1 MVYLYNGH
9 RENNMVQRITK
20 AATKPTGN
28 ARIKIVSG
36 PDKDKDAVKLTA
48 TPYDPSDGSDTRAV
62 NKATGYFG
70 KTIAELE

>member
-9 RENNMVQRITK
+9 REINMVQRITK

-36 PDKDKDAVKLTA
+36 PNKNKDAVKLTA
-48 TPYDPSDGSDTRAV
+48 TPYDPSDASDTRAV

-70 KTIAELE
+70 KTIAEI

>member
-20 AATKPTGN
+20 AATKPTAN

-36 PDKDKDAVKLTA
+36 PDKDKDSVKLSATA
-48 TPYDPSDGSDTRAV
+48 YDPSDASDTRAV

-70 KTIAELE
+70 KTIAEL

>member
-9 RENNMVQRITK
+9 REINMVQRITK

-36 PDKDKDAVKLTA
+36 PDKNKDAVKLTA
-48 TPYDPSDGSDTRAV
+48 TPYDPSDASDTRAV
-62 NKATGYFG
+62 SKTTGYFG
-70 KTIAELE
+70 KTIAEIE

>member
-9 RENNMVQRITK
+9 REINMVQRITK

-48 TPYDPSDGSDTRAV
+48 TPYDPSDGSDTRTV

-70 KTIAELE
+70 KTIAEI

>member
-9 RENNMVQRITK
+9 REINMVQRITK

-36 PDKDKDAVKLTA
+36 PDKNKDAVKLTA
-48 TPYDPSDGSDTRAV
+48 TPYDPSNTSDTRAV

-70 KTIAELE
+70 KTIAEI